1 MKKLDTSRIK
11 TYSLKDRP
19 SKVRIG
25 DFAKPHHPGASF
37 RDFFSSLPN
46 ILGAQHLKDVVAALV
61 QARKDQRPVMLG
73 MGAHSIKVGLNPV
86 IIDLMERGIITSLSL
101 NGAGIIHDF
110 ELAFVGQTSEDVDK
124 EILSGAFGMAEETGR
139 MLNQAI
145 ATASGEE
152 GIGAC
157 VGRMIQA
164 GDFPYKDKSL
174 LAAGHRLNV
183 PVTVHVAIGTDIIH
197 MHPSFDGR
205 ALGAAAHRDFLAF
218 CALVSE
224 LEGGAYISLG
234 SAVLL
239 PEIFSQGRRR
249 LPQPRTSAAALHDR
263 EYGLC
268 AALPAKHQRSAP
280 PHPGRRQGLCPDRPS
295 RDHAPPACRCPD
307 RTVLASPY
315 TEPLNSAHP
324 CLNHALRNG
333 PSGRSEESRF
343 PLIDDLVKNHD
354 LLRRRGDTEK
364 CIMKVSGIF
373 SAPLRLSGQIYL
385 CASSR

>member
-19 SKVRIG
+19 SKVRVD
-25 DFAKPHHPGASF
+25 DFAKPHRPGASF
-37 RDFFSSLPN
+37 KDFFSSLPN

-73 MGAHSIKVGLNPV
+73 MGAHPIKVGLNPV
-86 IIDLMERGIITSLSL
+86 IIDLMERGIITSLAL

-124 EILSGAFGMAEETGR
+124 EILSGAFGMAEETGS

-145 ATASGEE
+145 ASASDDE

-164 GDFPYKDKSL
+164 GNFPYKDKSL
-174 LAAGHRLNV
+174 LAVGHRLGV
-183 PVTVHVAIGTDIIH
+183 PITVHVAIGTDIIH

-205 ALGAAAHRDFLAF
+205 ALGAAAHRDFLTF

-224 LEGGAYISLG
+224 LEGGAYINLG

-239 PEIFSQGRRR
+239 PEIFLKAVTLCRNLGHPLRHFTTVNMDFVQHYRPNTNVVRRPTQGGGRGFALTGHHELM
-249 LPQPRTSAAALHDR
+249 LPLLAAALIEH
-263 EYGLC
+263 
-268 AALPAKHQRSAP
+268 S
-280 PHPGRRQGLCPDRPS
+280 
-295 RDHAPPACRCPD
+295 
-307 RTVLASPY
+307 
-315 TEPLNSAHP
+315 
-324 CLNHALRNG
+324 
-333 PSGRSEESRF
+333 
-343 PLIDDLVKNHD
+343 
-354 LLRRRGDTEK
+354 
-364 CIMKVSGIF
+364 
-373 SAPLRLSGQIYL
+373 
-385 CASSR
+385 

>member
-25 DFAKPHHPGASF
+25 DFAKPHQPGASF
-37 RDFFSSLPN
+37 QDFFSSLPN
-46 ILGAQHLKDVVAALV
+46 ILGARHLKDVAAALV

-205 ALGAAAHRDFLAF
+205 ALGAAAHLDFLAF

-224 LEGGAYISLG
+224 LEGGAYINLG

-239 PEIFSQGRRR
+239 PEIFLKAVTLCRNLGHPLQHFTTVNMDFVQHYRPNTNVVRRPTQGGGRGFALTGHHEIM
-249 LPQPRTSAAALHDR
+249 LPLLAAALI
-263 EYGLC
+263 E
-268 AALPAKHQRSAP
+268 Q
-280 PHPGRRQGLCPDRPS
+280 
-295 RDHAPPACRCPD
+295 
-307 RTVLASPY
+307 
-315 TEPLNSAHP
+315 
-324 CLNHALRNG
+324 
-333 PSGRSEESRF
+333 F
-343 PLIDDLVKNHD
+343 
-354 LLRRRGDTEK
+354 
-364 CIMKVSGIF
+364 
-373 SAPLRLSGQIYL
+373 
-385 CASSR
+385 